1 MDFNQFVDEVKGGIK
16 LFLPREYENAQVR
29 IEEVRKLNEN
39 YLGITVLKE
48 NQIMA
53 PTFNLNQLYEM
64 YQSNP
69 EVSMESIMKNITGV
83 MLDSPKQFD
92 LKNITEYENAKD
104 KLFIRVSS
112 AERNQEILQKV
123 PHQIKEDLAITYHLA
138 ISVDDIGR
146 GSTTITNDMLTHYG
160 ISEKQLHAD
169 AMENSPNVRP
179 VQVMIM
185 GSMIEQLMGM
195 GPETIMRD
203 EPVQNIAEIISKG
216 MGMEREVPMFI
227 ITNPQTV
234 DGAGVIFYP
243 EVMDQIGEGFQGN
256 FFILPSST
264 HETLV
269 IPDNG
274 AFDYQVLEDM
284 VQTINENEVAPE
296 ERLSDHVYHYDVK
309 DRVFERADKFEERQK
324 EKAAQLDKNEHTGKE
339 QKMEHPKPKKHE
351 MEL

>member
-1 MDFNQFVDEVKGGIK
+1 MEFNQFVDEVKGGIK
-16 LFLPREYENAQVR
+16 LFLPREYENAQIR

-123 PHQIKEDLAITYHLA
+123 PHQMREDLAITYHLA
-138 ISVDDIGR
+138 ISIDDIGV
-146 GSTTITNDMLTHYG
+146 GSTTITNDILKRYG
-160 ISEKQLHAD
+160 ISEEQLHAD

-179 VQVMIM
+179 IHVMVM

-195 GPETIMRD
+195 GSETILKD
-203 EPVQNIAEIISKG
+203 ESVQSIAEVISNG
-216 MGMEREVPMFI
+216 MGSENPMFI
-227 ITNPQTV
+227 VTNSQTV

-243 EVMDQIGEGFQGN
+243 EVMDQIGEGFQGD

-274 AFDYQVLEDM
+274 AFDYRVLEDM

-309 DRVFERADKFEERQK
+309 DRVFERADKFEDRQK

-339 QKMEHPKPKKHE
+339 QKMEHPKPKKHA